1 MGRGKRGGIDKDKNG
16 MRAACVVEGV
26 LQSLQKWQKEQY
38 LPDLKHKL
46 TKNNVDPW

>member
-26 LQSLQKWQKEQY
+26 LQS
-38 LPDLKHKL
+38 
-46 TKNNVDPW
+46 TKMTERTIAPRFEAQADEK